1 VSRILIA
8 DDQALLRASLR
19 ALVNGYDG
27 CEVVGEAADGAQ
39 AVALAASL
47 RPDLV
52 LMDVRMPVL
61 DGIEATRR
69 ITAAAAGIKVLILTT
84 FDLDEYVYEGLLAGA
99 SGFLLKDSPPADLVK
114 AIEVIRG
121 GEALLTPAATRRL
134 ITEFVR
140 GRQAPSRSVPAA
152 ATLPMPQ
159 TAQTA
164 QTSEKPPAAEATS
177 TPRPT
182 PDTAISGLTARE
194 LEVLLLVARGR
205 SNTEIGA
212 ELFVSMSTVKTHM
225 SALLAKLGA
234 RDRAQLVI
242 RAYEAGVVRA
252 C

>member
-1 VSRILIA
+1 MSRILIA

-27 CEVVGEAADGAQ
+27 CEVVGEAANGAQ
-39 AVALAASL
+39 AVELAAGL

-69 ITAAAAGIKVLILTT
+69 ITAADPAVKVLILTT
-84 FDLDEYVYEGLLAGA
+84 FDLDEYVYAGLLAGA

-134 ITEFVR
+134 ITEFVT
-140 GRQAPSRSVPAA
+140 GRKAHSRAA
-152 ATLPMPQ
+152 AAPNETL
-159 TAQTA
+159 
-164 QTSEKPPAAEATS
+164 
-177 TPRPT
+177 
-182 PDTAISGLTARE
+182 DNLTTRE
-194 LEVLLLVARGR
+194 REVLTLIARGL

-212 ELFVSMSTVKTHM
+212 ELFVSMSTVKTHI

-242 RAYEAGVVRA
+242 RAYEGGVVRA
-252 C
+252 G

>member
-1 VSRILIA
+1 MSRILIA

-39 AVALAASL
+39 AVRLAAEL

-69 ITAAAAGIKVLILTT
+69 ITAAADGVRVLILTT

-114 AIEVIRG
+114 AIEVIRS

-140 GRQAPSRSVPAA
+140 GRKAPGGSADPASLA
-152 ATLPMPQ
+152 
-159 TAQTA
+159 
-164 QTSEKPPAAEATS
+164 
-177 TPRPT
+177 
-182 PDTAISGLTARE
+182 GLTARE
-194 LEVLLLVARGR
+194 REVLALVARGL
-205 SNTEIGA
+205 SNSEIAA

-242 RAYEAGVVRA
+242 RAYDGGVVRGPRG
-252 C
+252 

>member
-1 VSRILIA
+1 MSRILIA
-8 DDQALLRASLR
+8 DDQALLRASLK
-19 ALVNGYDG
+19 ALINGYDG

-39 AVALAASL
+39 AVRLATEL

-69 ITAAAAGIKVLILTT
+69 ISAAAAGTRVLILTT

-99 SGFLLKDSPPADLVK
+99 SGFLLKDSPPADLIK

-121 GEALLTPAATRRL
+121 GEALLTPTATRRL

-140 GRQAPSRSVPAA
+140 GRTAAGRPAD
-152 ATLPMPQ
+152 ATGV
-159 TAQTA
+159 A
-164 QTSEKPPAAEATS
+164 
-177 TPRPT
+177 
-182 PDTAISGLTARE
+182 GLTARE
-194 LEVLLLVARGR
+194 LEVLTLVARGL
-205 SNTEIGA
+205 SNTEIAAG
-212 ELFVSMSTVKTHM
+212 LFVSMSTVKTHM

-252 C
+252 G

>member
-1 VSRILIA
+1 MSRVLIA

-39 AVALAASL
+39 AVRLAAEL

-69 ITAAAAGIKVLILTT
+69 ITEALDGVRVLILTT
-84 FDLDEYVYEGLLAGA
+84 FDLDEYVYQGLLAGA

-114 AIEVIRG
+114 AIEVIRE

-140 GRQAPSRSVPAA
+140 GRAGRPAA
-152 ATLPMPQ
+152 PGGVPEAG
-159 TAQTA
+159 
-164 QTSEKPPAAEATS
+164 PAGLGE
-177 TPRPT
+177 
-182 PDTAISGLTARE
+182 LTARE
-194 LEVLLLVARGR
+194 VEVLTLVARGR
-205 SNTEIGA
+205 SNAEIAA

-225 SALLAKLGA
+225 SALLARLWA
-234 RDRAQLVI
+234 RYRAQLVS
-242 RAYEAGVVRA
+242 RA
-252 C
+252 

>member
-1 VSRILIA
+1 MSRILIA

-19 ALVNGYDG
+19 SLVNGYDD
-27 CEVVGEAADGAQ
+27 CQVVGEAANGAQ
-39 AVALAASL
+39 AVHMAAGL

-69 ITAAAAGIKVLILTT
+69 ITAADPGVRVLILTT

-99 SGFLLKDSPPADLVK
+99 SGFLLKDSPPADLVT
-114 AIEVIRG
+114 AIEVIRS

-140 GRQAPSRSVPAA
+140 SRRTPNRATATA
-152 ATLPMPQ
+152 AT
-159 TAQTA
+159 TANA
-164 QTSEKPPAAEATS
+164 IAPPDPAL
-177 TPRPT
+177 
-182 PDTAISGLTARE
+182 DGLTARE
-194 LEVLLLVARGR
+194 REVLTLVARGK
-205 SNTEIGA
+205 SNTEIST

-242 RAYEAGVVRA
+242 RAYEGGLVRA
-252 C
+252 G

>member
-1 VSRILIA
+1 MTRILIA

-27 CEVVGEAADGAQ
+27 CEVVGEAANGAQ
-39 AVALAASL
+39 AVDLAATV

-69 ITAAAAGIKVLILTT
+69 ITTAAANIKVLILTT

-134 ITEFVR
+134 ITEFVKGSR
-140 GRQAPSRSVPAA
+140 RAGGAAPIPDAA
-152 ATLPMPQ
+152 LDA
-159 TAQTA
+159 
-164 QTSEKPPAAEATS
+164 
-177 TPRPT
+177 
-182 PDTAISGLTARE
+182 LTARE
-194 LEVLLLVARGR
+194 REVLTLVARGL

-242 RAYEAGVVRA
+242 RAYEGGVVRA
-252 C
+252 G

>member
-1 VSRILIA
+1 MSRILLA

-39 AVALAASL
+39 AVRLAAQL

-69 ITAAAAGIKVLILTT
+69 ITAATDGIRVLILTT

-99 SGFLLKDSPPADLVK
+99 SGFLLKDSPPADLIK

-140 GRQAPSRSVPAA
+140 GRTAPNHPTTVPD
-152 ATLPMPQ
+152 
-159 TAQTA
+159 
-164 QTSEKPPAAEATS
+164 AEL
-177 TPRPT
+177 
-182 PDTAISGLTARE
+182 DGLTARE
-194 LEVLLLVARGR
+194 LEVLVLVARGL
-205 SNTEIGA
+205 SNTEICA
-212 ELFVSMSTVKTHM
+212 NLFVSMSTVKTHM
-225 SALLAKLGA
+225 SALLAKLEA

-242 RAYEAGVVRA
+242 RAYEGGIVRA
-252 C
+252 G

>member
-1 VSRILIA
+1 MSRILIA

-19 ALVNGYDG
+19 SLVNGYDD
-27 CEVVGEAADGAQ
+27 CQVVGEAANGAQ
-39 AVALAASL
+39 AVHMAAGL

-69 ITAAAAGIKVLILTT
+69 ITAADPGVRVLILTT

-99 SGFLLKDSPPADLVK
+99 SGFLLKDSPPADLVT
-114 AIEVIRG
+114 AIEVIRS

-140 GRQAPSRSVPAA
+140 SRRAPNRAIATA
-152 ATLPMPQ
+152 ATAA
-159 TAQTA
+159 TATA
-164 QTSEKPPAAEATS
+164 IA
-177 TPRPT
+177 T
-182 PDTAISGLTARE
+182 PDPALDGLTARE
-194 LEVLLLVARGR
+194 REVLILVARGK
-205 SNTEIGA
+205 SNTEIST

-242 RAYEAGVVRA
+242 RAYEGGVVRA
-252 C
+252 G

>member
-1 VSRILIA
+1 MSRILIA

-19 ALVNGYDG
+19 ALVNGYNG
-27 CEVVGEAADGAQ
+27 CEVVGEAENGAQ
-39 AVALAASL
+39 AVDLAADLS
-47 RPDLV
+47 PDLV

-69 ITAAAAGIKVLILTT
+69 ITTADPTTRVLILTT

-99 SGFLLKDSPPADLVK
+99 SGFLLKDSPPADLVT

-140 GRQAPSRSVPAA
+140 GRKARGHAA
-152 ATLPMPQ
+152 AASA
-159 TAQTA
+159 TAV
-164 QTSEKPPAAEATS
+164 
-177 TPRPT
+177 
-182 PDTAISGLTARE
+182 DNLTARE
-194 LEVLLLVARGR
+194 REVLTLVARGL
-205 SNTEIGA
+205 SNAEIGA
-212 ELFVSMSTVKTHM
+212 ELFVSMSTVKTHV

-242 RAYEAGVVRA
+242 HAYETGVVRA
-252 C
+252 G

>member
-1 VSRILIA
+1 MSRILLA

-39 AVALAASL
+39 AVRLAARL

-69 ITAAAAGIKVLILTT
+69 ITAAADGIRVLILTT

-99 SGFLLKDSPPADLVK
+99 SGFLLKDSPPADLIK

-140 GRQAPSRSVPAA
+140 ERTAPNR
-152 ATLPMPQ
+152 TTTMPD
-159 TAQTA
+159 
-164 QTSEKPPAAEATS
+164 AEL
-177 TPRPT
+177 
-182 PDTAISGLTARE
+182 DGLTARE
-194 LEVLLLVARGR
+194 LEVLILVARGL
-205 SNTEIGA
+205 SNTEICA
-212 ELFVSMSTVKTHM
+212 KLFVSMSTVKTHM
-225 SALLAKLGA
+225 SALLAKLDA

-242 RAYEAGVVRA
+242 RAYEGGVVRA
-252 C
+252 G

>member
-1 VSRILIA
+1 MSRVLIA

-39 AVALAASL
+39 AVRLAAEL

-69 ITAAAAGIKVLILTT
+69 ITEALDGVRVLILTT
-84 FDLDEYVYEGLLAGA
+84 FDLDEYVYQGLLAGA

-114 AIEVIRG
+114 AIEVIRE

-134 ITEFVR
+134 LTEFVR
-140 GRQAPSRSVPAA
+140 GRAGRPAA
-152 ATLPMPQ
+152 PGGVPEAG
-159 TAQTA
+159 
-164 QTSEKPPAAEATS
+164 PAGLGE
-177 TPRPT
+177 
-182 PDTAISGLTARE
+182 LTARE
-194 LEVLLLVARGR
+194 AEVLTLVARGR
-205 SNTEIGA
+205 SNAEIAA

-242 RAYEAGVVRA
+242 RAYEGGLVRA
-252 C
+252 R

>member
-1 VSRILIA
+1 MSRILIA

-19 ALVNGYDG
+19 ALINGYDG
-27 CEVVGEAADGAQ
+27 CEVVGEAEDGAQ
-39 AVALAASL
+39 AVKLAAEL

-52 LMDVRMPVL
+52 LMDVRMPRM

-69 ITAAAAGIKVLILTT
+69 ITATTPGIRVLILTT

-140 GRQAPSRSVPAA
+140 GRARTSRPIAA
-152 ATLPMPQ
+152 RSPATLD
-159 TAQTA
+159 
-164 QTSEKPPAAEATS
+164 S
-177 TPRPT
+177 
-182 PDTAISGLTARE
+182 LTARE
-194 LEVLLLVARGR
+194 LEVLALVARGL
-205 SNTEIGA
+205 SNTEIA
-212 ELFVSMSTVKTHM
+212 TELVVSMSTVKTHM
-225 SALLAKLGA
+225 SALLNKLSA

-252 C
+252 G

>member
-1 VSRILIA
+1 MSRILIA

-27 CEVVGEAADGAQ
+27 CEVVGEAGDGAQ
-39 AVALAASL
+39 AVRLAAEL

-69 ITAAAAGIKVLILTT
+69 ITAAADGVRVLILTT

-114 AIEVIRG
+114 AIEVIRS

-140 GRQAPSRSVPAA
+140 GRKAPGGSAD
-152 ATLPMPQ
+152 T
-159 TAQTA
+159 
-164 QTSEKPPAAEATS
+164 TSLA
-177 TPRPT
+177 
-182 PDTAISGLTARE
+182 GLTARE
-194 LEVLLLVARGR
+194 REVLALVARGL
-205 SNTEIGA
+205 SNSEIAA

-242 RAYEAGVVRA
+242 RAYEGGVVRGPRG
-252 C
+252 

>member
-1 VSRILIA
+1 MSRILIA
-8 DDQALLRASLR
+8 DDQALLRVSLR
-19 ALVNGYDG
+19 ALINGYDG

-39 AVALAASL
+39 AVDLAAGL

-69 ITAAAAGIKVLILTT
+69 ITAADPAVRVLILTT
-84 FDLDEYVYEGLLAGA
+84 FDLDEYVYAGLLAGA

-140 GRQAPSRSVPAA
+140 GRKAKAHTTAPPD
-152 ATLPMPQ
+152 ATL
-159 TAQTA
+159 
-164 QTSEKPPAAEATS
+164 
-177 TPRPT
+177 
-182 PDTAISGLTARE
+182 DHLTARE
-194 LEVLLLVARGR
+194 REVLTLVARGL

-242 RAYEAGVVRA
+242 RAYESGVVRA
-252 C
+252 G

>member
-19 ALVNGYDG
+19 ALISGYDG

-39 AVALAASL
+39 AVQLAADL

-69 ITAAAAGIKVLILTT
+69 ITSATADVRILILTT

-140 GRQAPSRSVPAA
+140 NRTAADRRSPPTAA
-152 ATLPMPQ
+152 L
-159 TAQTA
+159 
-164 QTSEKPPAAEATS
+164 AA
-177 TPRPT
+177 
-182 PDTAISGLTARE
+182 LTARE
-194 LEVLLLVARGR
+194 HEVLTLVARGM
-205 SNTEIGA
+205 SNTEIAA

-225 SALLAKLGA
+225 SALLAKLAA

-242 RAYEAGVVRA
+242 RAYESGVVRA
-252 C
+252 G